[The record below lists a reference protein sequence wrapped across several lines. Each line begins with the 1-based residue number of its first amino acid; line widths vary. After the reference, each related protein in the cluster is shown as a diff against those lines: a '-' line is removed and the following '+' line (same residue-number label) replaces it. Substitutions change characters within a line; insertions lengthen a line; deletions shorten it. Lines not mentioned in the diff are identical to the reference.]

1 MENLLREDTVEQK
14 LARALRA
21 NTILLLELARLQ
33 ELLAGKLTAPQ
44 PILGPDLPGDSEGI
58 WFEFTDGP

>member
-1 MENLLREDTVEQK
+1 MESLLLEDAMEQK

-44 PILGPDLPGDSEGI
+44 PVLGPDLPGDSEGI
-58 WFEFTDGP
+58 WFEFADEP